1 MGHSLQRDGQF
12 QKLLFH
18 IELVVKNMAFFP
30 VLLLTL
36 LSVYP
41 AHTFTDIYD
50 DALEWTD
57 GGKFYCS
64 AIKANHDTAESK
76 CSADGMSL
84 AVVEERPLLIALT
97 KHCRFCTNCHL
108 DNMPNCDAS
117 WVGGKWVLNS
127 NFYAW
132 SNGAVIDKDD
142 PIWRKGEPKSSGE
155 CLEINIENS
164 EIGLNDR
171 PCSKWRRF
179 VCEQKP

>member
-1 MGHSLQRDGQF
+1 MGGQF

-18 IELVVKNMAFFP
+18 IELFVKNMAFFP
-30 VLLLTL
+30 AILLLML
-36 LSVYP
+36 LSAYP

-57 GGKFYCS
+57 GRKFFCS
-64 AIKANHDTAESK
+64 AIKANHDAAESK

-84 AVVEERPLLIALT
+84 AVVEDRPLLIALT
-97 KHCRFCTNCHL
+97 KHCRFCTNFHL